1 MSIAKTFFIA
11 IASSIISIAMSLVY
25 NKLYFDSLGADFSL
39 VVTPIGIISACLI
52 GGLLLA
58 WGNFFALKLFKS
70 KGQIIF
76 NLSAGVLSFA
86 SLIGVFATTLPLEI
100 EFPEMFPGLVSPM
113 HFFPVMAH
121 LALLPLFV
129 SKD

>member
-1 MSIAKTFFIA
+1 MTISRTFILAILSSVIA
-11 IASSIISIAMSLVY
+11 ITMSMVY
-25 NKLYFDSLGADFSL
+25 NKLYFDALGADFSTI
-39 VVTPIGIISACLI
+39 VTPIGIVAACLI

-58 WGNFFALKLFKS
+58 WGNYLALRLFKS

-76 NLSAGVLSFA
+76 NLTAGVLSFA

-100 EFPEMFPGLVSPM
+100 DFPEMFPGLVSPM

-121 LALLPLFV
+121 LALIPLFV
-129 SKD
+129 RKD